1 MKKIFSYNYTKHLSK
16 IFLGFTFLYYL
27 NSLVDLSLDFTGFFE
42 KNSVRNVL
50 LALLFFLASF
60 FLKFQRLAIIASM
73 VEKDAS
79 NSSMR
84 ELFSIHTLSSS
95 LALILPFK
103 LGDIARVL
111 LLKKYNYDYPSSL
124 VIVLFERLL
133 DLFVILLLV
142 FFVGSI
148 YKYLD
153 GIDGLAIN
161 TRMIFLFFMLITTYV
176 FIFTLKF
183 WYGILIR
190 NQFTSL
196 SILGIFIENILYTLS
211 LMGYFFQQNG
221 VRLLLFTIVIWVFEA
236 LAFTTLYI
244 YFDVEFSLMMFL
256 AFISLIAFA
265 LPAGPVGYGAI
276 HLVFY
281 YALESNLLA
290 SDFVL
295 DGIYYSIYIYVPAL
309 IIFSLFWF
317 VSKNL
322 KRDLHE

>member
-1 MKKIFSYNYTKHLSK
+1 MKKIFSYNFTKHLSK
-16 IFLGFTFLYYL
+16 IFLGVAFLYYV
-27 NSLVDLSLDFTGFFE
+27 NSLVDLSLDYTGFFE
-42 KNSVRNVL
+42 KNSARNIFF
-50 LALLFFLASF
+50 ALLFFLASF
-60 FLKFQRLAIIASM
+60 FLKFQRLAIIVSM
-73 VEKDAS
+73 VEKEAS
-79 NSSMR
+79 YSSMR
-84 ELFSIHTLSSS
+84 GLFSIHALSSS

-111 LLKKYNYDYPSSL
+111 LLKKSNYDYTSSF

-148 YKYLD
+148 YNYLD

-161 TRMIFLFFMLITTYV
+161 TRIIFLFFILIMTYV
-176 FIFTLKF
+176 LIFTLKF
-183 WYGILIR
+183 WYDILIK
-190 NQFTSL
+190 NNFTSL
-196 SILGIFIENILYTLS
+196 SFLAIFIENILYTLS
-211 LMGYFFQQNG
+211 LMSSFFKQSG
-221 VRLLLFTIVIWVFEA
+221 VRLLLFTIVIWVLEA
-236 LAFTTLYI
+236 LAFTMLYI
-244 YFDVEFSLMMFL
+244 YFDVELSLMMFL

-281 YALESNLLA
+281 YALESRLLT
-290 SDFVL
+290 SNFVS
-295 DGIYYSIYIYVPAL
+295 DGIYYSMYIYLPAL

-317 VSKNL
+317 VSINL